1 MQHHDPGFL
10 PFIGACLSGA
20 FVGALRMKD
29 GSVVERITTGIIG
42 FLMAFHFGP
51 IVADLFSLEGEY
63 LASAGFVVGM
73 IGKELATVI
82 IDTAREY
89 GPEAVRKFLNRGKPL

>member
-29 GSVVERITTGIIG
+29 GSVVERITTGVIG

-51 IVADLFSLEGEY
+51 VVADLFNLEGQY

-82 IDTAREY
+82 IDTAKDH
-89 GPEAVRKFLNRGKPL
+89 GPAFIQSFFKRKP

>member
-29 GSVVERITTGIIG
+29 GSLVERITTGVIG

-51 IVADLFSLEGEY
+51 VVADLFGLQGQY

-82 IDTAREY
+82 IDTARDH
-89 GPEAVRKFLNRGKPL
+89 GPSIIQGFFKRK